1 MKFNDM
7 PFRTSKR
14 YLLEVSDT
22 ERNGFVSYISAHWI
36 ENEFGSYEVD
46 GADFL
51 EGKEILRYA
60 EFDEVDQ

>member
-14 YLLEVSDT
+14 YLLEVSDP
-22 ERNGFVSYISAHWI
+22 ERNGFVFYISAHWI
-36 ENEFGSYEVD
+36 YNELCSYEVD